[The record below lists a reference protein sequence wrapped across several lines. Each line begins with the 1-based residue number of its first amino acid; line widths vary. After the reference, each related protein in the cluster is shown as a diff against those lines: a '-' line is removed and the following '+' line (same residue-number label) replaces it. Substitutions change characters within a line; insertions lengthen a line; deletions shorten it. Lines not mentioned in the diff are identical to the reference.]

1 MWIFEVLSSWILQL
15 VSWIFSIF
23 DDLIHIVGY
32 TVARFSLP
40 LLSFGKIY
48 VEPLTAPRKRFNALG
63 YRYDDSGRIEISET
77 IAGFIG
83 FIFFLTMLFAAF
95 LLIRSAA

>member
-1 MWIFEVLSSWILQL
+1 MWIAEVLSSWIFQL
-15 VSWIFSIF
+15 ISWMFSIF

-32 TVARFSLP
+32 TVARFILP
-40 LLSFGKIY
+40 LLSFGKVY
-48 VEPLTAPRKRFNALG
+48 VEPLTTPQKRFNALG

-83 FIFFLTMLFAAF
+83 FILFLTAF
-95 LLIRSAA
+95 FVVYLLIQSVV

>member
-1 MWIFEVLSSWILQL
+1 
-15 VSWIFSIF
+15 
-23 DDLIHIVGY
+23 
-32 TVARFSLP
+32 VARLVLP

-48 VEPLTAPRKRFNALG
+48 VEPLTTPRKRFNALG

-83 FIFFLTMLFAAF
+83 FILFLTVFFLVC
-95 LLIRSAA
+95 LLIRVAA

>member
-1 MWIFEVLSSWILQL
+1 MDEAKGRA
-15 VSWIFSIF
+15 VSWLFDGLIFV
-23 DDLIHIVGY
+23 VGY
-32 TVARFSLP
+32 TVARLVLP

-48 VEPLTAPRKRFNALG
+48 VEPLRNSRKAFNALG

-83 FIFFLTMLFAAF
+83 FILFLTAFLVVF
-95 LLIRSAA
+95 LLIQTTA